1 MRASFIFYIVLSAV
15 TFEVIS
21 AHYHG
26 EERIAHRRQFKDTKR
41 QRQGGNNNT
50 GAGVGGNANN
60 NNNED
65 PQTSL
70 KLDPD
75 LVMPGLAQDGQ
86 QAGAEAGQVAS
97 LTSTNNFINFCLTE
111 PDLPLTNGMQV
122 RGGSCNPVPIGVV
135 AATNKMPSAKFVNPK
150 NGDTIPANQDF
161 TIQMAVRNI
170 DTGNFVKWVHQT
182 GHLNIADGVAA
193 QTQTTLLHH
202 NATNLIQQT
211 TNNNG
216 IIVGHSHVVVEEL
229 PNLET
234 TQPLDPTNFA
244 FFKGLNEEAQNGVLT
259 AQVSKGLP
267 AGDYRMCSINSSANH
282 QPVIVA
288 VAQHGSL
295 DDCSYHASNNI
306 QFTVQ

>member
-1 MRASFIFYIVLSAV
+1 
-15 TFEVIS
+15 
-21 AHYHG
+21 
-26 EERIAHRRQFKDTKR
+26 
-41 QRQGGNNNT
+41 
-50 GAGVGGNANN
+50 
-60 NNNED
+60 
-65 PQTSL
+65 
-70 KLDPD
+70 
-75 LVMPGLAQDGQ
+75 MPGLAQDGQ

-135 AATNKMPSAKFVNPK
+135 APTNKMPSAKFVNPK

-170 DTGNFVKWVHQT
+170 DTGNFVNPNT
-182 GHLNIADGVAA
+182 NYFAA
-193 QTQTTLLHH
+193 P
-202 NATNLIQQT
+202 QT

-295 DDCSYHASNNI
+295 DDCSY
-306 QFTVQ
+306 FTVQ

>member
-15 TFEVIS
+15 AFEVIS
-21 AHYHG
+21 ARYHG

-70 KLDPD
+70 RLDPD

-111 PDLPLTNGMQV
+111 PALPLTNGMQV

-170 DTGNFVKWVHQT
+170 DTGNFVNPNT
-182 GHLNIADGVAA
+182 NYFAA
-193 QTQTTLLHH
+193 PVCLAGIS

>member
-15 TFEVIS
+15 AFEVIS
-21 AHYHG
+21 ARYHG

-70 KLDPD
+70 RLDPD

-170 DTGNFVKWVHQT
+170 DTGNFVNPNT
-182 GHLNIADGVAA
+182 NYFAA
-193 QTQTTLLHH
+193 PVCLAGIS
-202 NATNLIQQT
+202 NAANLIQQT

-216 IIVGHSHVVVEEL
+216 IIVGHSHVV
-229 PNLET
+229 
-234 TQPLDPTNFA
+234 
-244 FFKGLNEEAQNGVLT
+244 GLYFSQRL
-259 AQVSKGLP
+259 
-267 AGDYRMCSINSSANH
+267 INSSDR
-282 QPVIVA
+282 
-288 VAQHGSL
+288 SL
-295 DDCSYHASNNI
+295 RSFQIWRQRSH
-306 QFTVQ
+306 

>member
-15 TFEVIS
+15 AFEVIS
-21 AHYHG
+21 ARYHG

-70 KLDPD
+70 RLDPD

-170 DTGNFVKWVHQT
+170 DTGNFVNPNT
-182 GHLNIADGVAA
+182 NYFAA
-193 QTQTTLLHH
+193 PVCLAGIS